1 MKNMK
6 YFGLTESESSSGLF
20 CAIIDTFT
28 ICYWS
33 YEVCVPWVR
42 GGGVTS
48 TISDLARGLL
58 KRMLSSLL

>member
-1 MKNMK
+1 MK

-20 CAIIDTFT
+20 GAIIDTFT

-42 GGGVTS
+42 GGE
-48 TISDLARGLL
+48 GLPRL
-58 KRMLSSLL
+58 YRTWPEVC